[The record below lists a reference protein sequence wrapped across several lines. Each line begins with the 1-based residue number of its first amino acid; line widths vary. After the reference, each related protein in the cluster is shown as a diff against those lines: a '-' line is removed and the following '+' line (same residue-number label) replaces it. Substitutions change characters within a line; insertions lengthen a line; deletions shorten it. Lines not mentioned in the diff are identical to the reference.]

1 MRSFSVRFCR
11 PDVDGYCQNHTLDGS
26 FISVNY
32 TIQSF
37 DGSWQLTGPGVD
49 SGYNQE
55 GTGIIAFPQLNGSTS
70 YTWTIDYHYAGN
82 EPQFILARIYYYI
95 LLSRLPSILLNPA
108 FVFHFLKMKL
118 VLGRL
123 LLHSFLPIQMIL
135 IALTLRSWIL
145 ILTEMKLLRTQHMQI
160 SMNQSVYNHLPNPK
174 LGYGNS
180 RGSNVLNIIQ
190 RFLDNDQAPI
200 CGSTL
205 FIMVKRYPNENDV
218 HDLITQL
225 RNNHVF
231 VYFSVNDTPSGGN
244 NPRALFDLSMYTN
257 GYCVFSRFTGDVATY
272 STDVFDETYQIVAQ
286 NFVVSGSGRIELP
299 LFKFPEPYPG
309 EWQNFIT
316 WMITIQSHVLD
327 SDFITLNYTFAS
339 TDGTSV
345 LTDPDPNIDTISGLM
360 GTGYSGWTELNG
372 TNEYKWTIDYKYA
385 GNEPQ
390 VIEVRLYNRNYQDFL
405 PLPDY

>member
-145 ILTEMKLLRTQHMQI
+145 ILTEMKLLRANRIPHNRI
-160 SMNQSVYNHLPNPK
+160 
-174 LGYGNS
+174 
-180 RGSNVLNIIQ
+180 

>member
-1 MRSFSVRFCR
+1 MDTYFDRDETSTYAAYANVRFDLKNEE
-11 PDVDGYCQNHTLDGS
+11 PIEYHTTAS
-26 FISVNY
+26 
-32 TIQSF
+32 
-37 DGSWQLTGPGVD
+37 
-49 SGYNQE
+49 
-55 GTGIIAFPQLNGSTS
+55 
-70 YTWTIDYHYAGN
+70 
-82 EPQFILARIYYYI
+82 
-95 LLSRLPSILLNPA
+95 
-108 FVFHFLKMKL
+108 
-118 VLGRL
+118 
-123 LLHSFLPIQMIL
+123 
-135 IALTLRSWIL
+135 
-145 ILTEMKLLRTQHMQI
+145 

>member
-1 MRSFSVRFCR
+1 MSMNNYSSFNGFISACR
-11 PDVDGYCQNHTLDGS
+11 PDASFGSQNNATGSNVYRRIQAALEVGYPNTDPNQ
-26 FISVNY
+26 FISHNY
-32 TIQSF
+32 AVSGSGRIQIPAFEAPSPYDFAVQMLMATVKTISF

-108 FVFHFLKMKL
+108 FVFHFLK
-118 VLGRL
+118 
-123 LLHSFLPIQMIL
+123 
-135 IALTLRSWIL
+135 
-145 ILTEMKLLRTQHMQI
+145 
-160 SMNQSVYNHLPNPK
+160 
-174 LGYGNS
+174 
-180 RGSNVLNIIQ
+180 

-272 STDVFDETYQIVAQ
+272 STEVFDETYQIVAQ

-345 LTDPDPNIDTISGLM
+345 LTGPDPNIDTISVLM